1 MIFFEVV
8 GLFVDVKFV
17 VAVPNLVFYFLLN
30 LLSYYITLEW
40 KWLIVASYYIT
51 LEWKW
56 LIVAPV

>member
-40 KWLIVASYYIT
+40 KWLIVA
-51 LEWKW
+51 
-56 LIVAPV
+56 PV